1 MGDSSVFSNC
11 SMLTETFTM
20 RALPAGHY
28 ELRLRPY
35 GSGGSYDLR
44 VICDATEISSEPTMD
59 LSSDPT
65 MGPTTHPTA
74 EPTRTPTMA
83 RLSARRTTPA
93 PTAPM
98 PNVQPTTAPIIP
110 STHETAPVSGAST
123 VSLIAQHEN
132 ELLLF
137 LLATNFALL
146 VYLCKARA
154 LAGDSCRKKQYTQTV
169 QDSDFAEEDEEEDT
183 DVGQAQEK
191 EELL

>member
-1 MGDSSVFSNC
+1 MGD
-11 SMLTETFTM
+11 
-20 RALPAGHY
+20 
-28 ELRLRPY
+28 LRPY

-44 VICDATEISSEPTMD
+44 VICDATEFTLAAEPTMD

-65 MGPTTHPTA
+65 MDPTTHPTA

-146 VYLCKARA
+146 VYLCKKRA
-154 LAGDSCRKKQYTQTV
+154 FAGESCRKKQYTQTLE
-169 QDSDFAEEDEEEDT
+169 DSDYAEEDPEEEDT

>member
-20 RALPAGHY
+20 RALPAGYY

-83 RLSARRTTPA
+83 RLSVGRIT
-93 PTAPM
+93 

-110 STHETAPVSGAST
+110 STHETAAVSGAST